1 MQNVLSKKV
10 SRLVSIRCYCNG
22 KTTSSVFSLSP
33 LVGFNFGL
41 PKLISTLTT
50 KDLGKTS
57 KLIVEQPTITHVVDS
72 LLLFA
77 RENKLES
84 LLVVSS
90 YKLLI
95 QNQTKKR
102 LYKISFT

>member
-1 MQNVLSKKV
+1 MANLPQ
-10 SRLVSIRCYCNG
+10 
-22 KTTSSVFSLSP
+22 VFSLFYFWLDSI
-33 LVGFNFGL
+33 LV
-41 PKLISTLTT
+41 KLISALTT
-50 KDLGKTS
+50 KDFEKTS

-95 QNQTKKR
+95 QNSTKKR